1 MNLIYL
7 LQSKLIKITA
17 LTLAFY
23 RVHENKNDELIT
35 YERQRRKKKEY
46 LTWITLK
53 LRHKILLK
61 ISKLYLKLDP

>member
-1 MNLIYL
+1 MNFIYL

-17 LTLAFY
+17 LTLELY
-23 RVHENKNDELIT
+23 RVHENKTDELIT
-35 YERQRRKKKEY
+35 YDNDKKREY
-46 LTWITLK
+46 LIWITLK

>member
-17 LTLAFY
+17 LTLALY

-35 YERQRRKKKEY
+35 YERQRWTKEY

>member
-17 LTLAFY
+17 LTLALY

-35 YERQRRKKKEY
+35 HERQR
-46 LTWITLK
+46 
-53 LRHKILLK
+53 
-61 ISKLYLKLDP
+61 

>member
-17 LTLAFY
+17 LTLALY

-35 YERQRRKKKEY
+35 YDNDKKRIPDVNYIKV
-46 LTWITLK
+46 TT
-53 LRHKILLK
+53 
-61 ISKLYLKLDP
+61 

>member
-35 YERQRRKKKEY
+35 YNTNDNDNDEKKRIPDLNYIKV
-46 LTWITLK
+46 TT
-53 LRHKILLK
+53 
-61 ISKLYLKLDP
+61 

>member
-7 LQSKLIKITA
+7 SQSKLIKITA
-17 LTLAFY
+17 LTLALY
-23 RVHENKNDELIT
+23 RVLENKNDELIT
-35 YERQRRKKKEY
+35 YERQRWKKEY